1 MRIYVTLLEAELC
14 LVFSIATGTRG
25 FNSSV
30 LGFIF
35 PVRNF
40 GLPHRESSFWSSFSY
55 NLMLLYW
62 SPVGMVLRYGEE
74 RVFYNLK
81 IKSQFSGGPV
91 SLWAAVF
98 LIYFLK
104 ALTHVDYVPLLLGK
118 IKKNV
123 GGAGEGRRSL
133 FQLC

>member
-1 MRIYVTLLEAELC
+1 
-14 LVFSIATGTRG
+14 
-25 FNSSV
+25 
-30 LGFIF
+30 
-35 PVRNF
+35 
-40 GLPHRESSFWSSFSY
+40 
-55 NLMLLYW
+55 
-62 SPVGMVLRYGEE
+62 MVLRYGEE

>member
-1 MRIYVTLLEAELC
+1 
-14 LVFSIATGTRG
+14 
-25 FNSSV
+25 
-30 LGFIF
+30 
-35 PVRNF
+35 
-40 GLPHRESSFWSSFSY
+40 
-55 NLMLLYW
+55 MLLNW
-62 SPVGMVLRYGEE
+62 SPVVVVLRYGEE
-74 RVFYNLK
+74 RVFYDLT

-118 IKKNV
+118 IKIK
-123 GGAGEGRRSL
+123 GAGEGRRSL